1 MKKIILSALM
11 AGIFVSSVSFA
22 GSFYNPTEHRKAQVN
37 RRWSI
42 QPLCWHEELDG
53 HFKIVENKDPAR
65 GQIVDLERDTVNL
78 DKENSFGV
86 NCSYQVCHRGR
97 IEFNCVN
104 VKHDGNLGIARMFKG
119 KNYNANA
126 KFNIDNNIYDLL
138 FNYDFCHSIHKDG
151 REKYYFGGIF
161 GVKASDI
168 DFGISGQV
176 MNPGGPATV
185 ESTSYSET
193 LPVPYVGFEY
203 GTFIGKLY
211 YFKAGIRYMG
221 LNIKDYDATH
231 YDYNLAF
238 SYQLSGDDCL
248 HDLMMDVGYRYIN
261 YDVEGKGNDIDLSY
275 KGPYLSFNVLF

>member
-11 AGIFVSSVSFA
+11 AGIFVSSASFA
-22 GSFYNPTEHRKAQVN
+22 GSFYSPAEHRKAQVN

-65 GQIVDLERDTVNL
+65 GQRIDLGRDAVNL
-78 DKENSFGV
+78 DKENTFGV
-86 NCSYQVCHRGR
+86 NCSYQVSHRGK

-104 VKHDGNLGIARMFKG
+104 AKHDGNLGIARMFKG
-119 KNYNANA
+119 KNYNANS
-126 KFNIDNNIYDLL
+126 KFKIDNNIYDLL
-138 FNYDFCHSIHKDG
+138 FNYDLCHSIHKDG
-151 REKYYFGGIF
+151 KEKYYFGGIF
-161 GVKASDI
+161 GVKASDF

-176 MNPGGPATV
+176 LNQGAPAVT

>member
-1 MKKIILSALM
+1 VKKIILSALM
-11 AGIFVSSVSFA
+11 AGIFVSSASFA
-22 GSFYNPTEHRKAQVN
+22 GSFYSPAEHRKAQVN

-65 GQIVDLERDTVNL
+65 GQRIDLGRDAVNL
-78 DKENSFGV
+78 DKENTFGV
-86 NCSYQVCHRGR
+86 NCSYQVSHRGK

-104 VKHDGNLGIARMFKG
+104 AKHDGNLGIARMFKG
-119 KNYNANA
+119 KNYNANS
-126 KFNIDNNIYDLL
+126 KFKIDNNIYDLL
-138 FNYDFCHSIHKDG
+138 FNYDLCHSIHKDG
-151 REKYYFGGIF
+151 KEKYYFGGIF
-161 GVKASDI
+161 GVKASDF

-176 MNPGGPATV
+176 LNQGAPAVT